1 MTTHWKLAAAALAVA
16 APAVLY
22 AKPAPPAGFTSMFD
36 GKTLKGWKGD
46 MSVWSVQDEAI
57 TVDTSTPIK
66 ANTFLVFEKPY
77 GDFELRFKYRW
88 STDLGNSGFQFHS
101 GMAEGNYTMAGYQA
115 NVVPLGGSPERFGML
130 YNELVD
136 RQEEALLGQ
145 RVTLTRRTATNGGTA
160 RVVRTVHEMVN
171 SRGAILGAVHPNK
184 SGEWNEVV
192 LIAHGNHIVSAIN
205 GVMAFDATDNDPIHF
220 ETGLFGLQAH
230 SGPAMKVQY
239 KDIYVK
245 RLTAAP
251 RIAGRFRTSPTPP
264 PAPTQT
270 YKDSTRAALPDVAL
284 PQ

>member
-1 MTTHWKLAAAALAVA
+1 MKISWKIAAAAAILAVPTTLGA
-16 APAVLY
+16 QSTA
-22 AKPAPPAGFTSMFD
+22 PAGFTSMFD
-36 GKTLKGWKGD
+36 GKTLKGWNGD
-46 MSVWSVQDEAI
+46 MSVWSVQDGAI

-66 ANTFLVFEKPY
+66 ANTFLVYSKQY
-77 GDFELRFKYRW
+77 GNFELRFKYRW
-88 STDLGNSGFQFHS
+88 STDVGNSGFQLRS
-101 GMAEGNYTMAGYQA
+101 GMAEGNFTMAGYQA
-115 NVVPLGGSPERFGML
+115 NVVPLGGPPERFGML

-171 SRGAILGAVHPNK
+171 SRDAILGAVHPK
-184 SGEWNEVV
+184 GEWNEVV
-192 LIAHGNHIVSAIN
+192 VIAYGNRIISAIN
-205 GVMAFDATDNDPIHF
+205 GMMAFDAVDKDPIHF
-220 ETGLFGLQAH
+220 ENGLFGLQAH

-245 RLTAAP
+245 PLTAMP
-251 RIAGRFRTSPTPP
+251 RWEGRFKSTPTPA
-264 PAPTQT
+264 PAPSQT

>member
-1 MTTHWKLAAAALAVA
+1 MHWKLAATALAFIIPVA
-16 APAVLY
+16 AN
-22 AKPAPPAGFTSMFD
+22 AKPAPPPGFTSMFD
-36 GKTLKGWKGD
+36 GKTLNGWKGAEG
-46 MSVWSVQDEAI
+46 VWTVQDEAI
-57 TVDTSTPIK
+57 TVDTATPIK
-66 ANTFLVFEKPY
+66 ANTFLVFQQPY

-115 NVVPLGGSPERFGML
+115 NVVPLGGPAERFGML

-171 SRGAILGAVHPNK
+171 SRDAILAAVHPNK

-192 LIAHGNHIVSAIN
+192 LISYGNRMVSAIN
-205 GVMAFDATDNDPIHF
+205 GLLAFDATDNDPIHF
-220 ETGLFGLQAH
+220 ESGLFGLQAH

-251 RIAGRFRTSPTPP
+251 RWEGRFQTTPTPA